1 MLSLVVH
8 WGNMARWLVILTP
21 FLVGGVALRLLQRRR
36 MTRPW
41 GRPVRSGRY
50 SLRKLAAVLVIVLI
64 GDAAARFGEMVLP
77 VSGVAGNFG
86 FFVAMVMFLVL
97 FYRARVNAEGHGWPQ
112 RLSSGWAIGAWFVPV
127 VNFWFPFWIMVDI
140 WRAGLPEQ
148 ARTKIAIL
156 PGTWWA
162 SVLAFFYLLLSDVPT
177 GPPHPAWHVSMPLYG
192 TWVLA
197 AIMTALLVQKVSSG
211 PVGLKDGDARLVPC
225 VVNPPRD

>member
-8 WGNMARWLVILTP
+8 WGDMARWLVMLAP
-21 FLVGGVALRLLQRRR
+21 LLVGGVALQLLQRRR

-41 GRPVRSGRY
+41 GRPVRSGPY
-50 SLRKLAAVLVIVLI
+50 SLRKL
-64 GDAAARFGEMVLP
+64 
-77 VSGVAGNFG
+77 
-86 FFVAMVMFLVL
+86 
-97 FYRARVNAEGHGWPQ
+97 EGHGWPQ
-112 RLSSGWAIGAWFVPV
+112 RLSPGWAIGAWLVPV
-127 VNFWFPFWIMVDI
+127 VNFWFPFRIMVDI

-148 ARTKIAIL
+148 PRTKIAIL
-156 PGTWWA
+156 PGMWWA

-211 PVGLKDGDARLVPC
+211 PVGLKDGDARLVPR
-225 VVNPPRD
+225 VVNPPGD